1 MGNIMSNNSD
11 DRLIFLILT
20 AQHLLKK
27 RLQEEFRR
35 EEVLITPSHTG
46 ILFTLEE
53 KGPQSMNSLSEFLFV
68 KNSTVTGLIDRLE
81 KNRLVRRNPVG
92 GDRRS
97 WHISITGK
105 GLEELDKA
113 RKIIH
118 RINDEIKEGHPES
131 DLKGMKNVLGA
142 FFSKFS

>member
-1 MGNIMSNNSD
+1 MSDNSS

-27 RLQEEFRR
+27 RLQDEFRR

-53 KGPQSMNSLSEFLFV
+53 KGPQSMNALSESLFI

-81 KNRLVRRNPVG
+81 KNRLVKRNSVG
-92 GDRRS
+92 GDRRA
-97 WHISITGK
+97 WNISLTEK

-113 RKIIH
+113 RKIIR
-118 RINDEIKEGHPES
+118 RINNEIKEGHSEA
-131 DLKGMKNVLGA
+131 DIQGMKNVLGT